1 MRLALSFALASIAL
15 SACGADER
23 PLPDLPIVDDEPTL
37 SCGAP
42 PLVPSE
48 ALVYGSEGGAC
59 ARVERVDR
67 SEPDMVYKAIPYD
80 ALRVAVVVDDVA
92 VDVDVVSDVGPGALT
107 YTSTHHNWAD
117 EATAISGDR
126 IARVTMH
133 YVIDVGIVL
142 EAVILDATLDDVARE
157 EAPLAGPVSFER
169 W

>member
-1 MRLALSFALASIAL
+1 MRLVAPLSLLSIVL
-15 SACGADER
+15 SACGAEER
-23 PLPDLPIVDDEPTL
+23 PLPELPIVDDEASL

-48 ALVYGSEGGAC
+48 ALVYGSEDGAC

-80 ALRVAVVVDDVA
+80 AVRVAVVVDDVA
-92 VDVDVVSDVGPGALT
+92 IDVVAPDALS

-117 EATAISGDR
+117 EATAVEGDR

-133 YVIDVGIVL
+133 FVIDIGLVL
-142 EAVILDATLDDVARE
+142 EAVILDATLDDDARE
-157 EAPLAGPVSFER
+157 EAPLAGPVSFHR